1 MSDELQS
8 YILECVK
15 NGNDWLTNEA
25 VVQYINGHRLGS
37 FAWVILFLGLFIACI
52 LYIRWYLKKARTDD
66 YVDDDVEM
74 VIYFLAIIV
83 AAFSIIAVIVNFV
96 FLIQWML
103 YPSGCVLS
111 HIIG

>member
-52 LYIRWYLKKARTDD
+52 LYIRWYLKKVRTDD

-74 VIYFLAIIV
+74 IYFLAIIV

-96 FLIQWML
+96 FLIQWIL

>member
-52 LYIRWYLKKARTDD
+52 LYIRWYWKNELRRDAF
-66 YVDDDVEM
+66 DDDNEF
-74 VIYFLAIIV
+74 IYFIVIIV
-83 AAFSIIAVIVNFV
+83 AAFSIIAAIVNFV

-103 YPSGCVLS
+103 YPSGCVLY

>member
-37 FAWVILFLGLFIACI
+37 FVWVILFLGLFIACI
-52 LYIRWYLKKARTDD
+52 LYIRWYWKKLRTDAF
-66 YVDDDVEM
+66 DDDNEI
-74 VIYFLAIIV
+74 IYFIVIIV
-83 AAFSIIAVIVNFV
+83 AAFSIIAAIVNFV

-103 YPSGCVLS
+103 YPSGCVLY